1 MATAQEYADWI
12 VRNADKK
19 GTPEFQ
25 TVAQA
30 YQAAR
35 QQPAKPEQYDPTEGM
50 STFEKLAAG
59 AGKSV
64 VDTGRGIGQ
73 MLGMV
78 SQKEIDAAAQRDKA
92 LMNTT
97 PGVIGNV
104 GGQVAQMAL
113 PGAALG
119 KVAPAFK
126 AAAAARPFASAA
138 LSAGGFAATQPVL
151 TGDTRAGNTAQ
162 GAALGVAGQGASAL
176 LGKAARGASDTLT
189 PQVKAL
195 YEKAIAAG
203 IPVNA
208 AQLSDSKFL
217 KTLSSVVE
225 KMPFTGGVKSRNTQQ
240 EAFNRAVSKTF
251 GENTDKITDDVYA
264 AAKRRIGG
272 QFEALTARNNLNADN
287 ALLGRLSGIVDDAN
301 RFGTDDT
308 ARAVQSSIDEL
319 LGKADQAGTVP
330 GKAYQALDS
339 KLGKLMKGGGEKAM
353 YLGQVRETVREAMDQ
368 GISQADKAAWQ
379 QARSQYKNLK
389 AIRDLV
395 AKNPEGNISPALLAG
410 RLNANEAGKETM
422 AMGKRGELGDLAKI
436 GRQFV
441 RDPVPDSGTAQRMM
455 ALGALGGGG
464 YAFGVDP
471 TSLIA
476 LGIGGAT
483 GGRTINRLLNS
494 PVSGNYMVNG
504 GNALMQMMAQG
515 AKPAPLLLPAVV
527 NALQQ

>member
-1 MATAQEYADWI
+1 MASAQDYADWI
-12 VRNADKK
+12 VKNADKK

-35 QQPAKPEQYDPTEGM
+35 TQKPAQYDPTEGM
-50 STFEKLAAG
+50 STFDKLAAG
-59 AGKSV
+59 LGKSM
-64 VDTGRGIGQ
+64 VDTGRGLGQ
-73 MLGMV
+73 LVGLV
-78 SQKEIDAAAQRDKA
+78 PQKDIDDAAQRDKA

-97 PGVIGNV
+97 AGVVGNV
-104 GGQVAQMAL
+104 GGQVLQMAL
-113 PGAALG
+113 PGAGLA
-119 KVAPAFK
+119 KVAPAVK
-126 AAAAARPFASAA
+126 AVTAARPFASAA
-138 LSAGGFAATQPVL
+138 AGAGAFAATQPVL
-151 TGDTRAGNTAQ
+151 TGDTRAGNAAQ
-162 GAALGVAGQGASAL
+162 GAALGAAGQGVASLA
-176 LGKAARGASDTLT
+176 GKAARGASDTLT

-195 YEKAIAAG
+195 YQKALDAG
-203 IPVNA
+203 IPVNL

-217 KTLSSVVE
+217 KTLASAVE
-225 KMPFTGGVKSRNTQQ
+225 KMPFTGGVQSRNNQQ
-240 EAFNRAVSKTF
+240 AAFNRAVSKTF
-251 GENTDKITDDVYA
+251 GENTDRITDDVYA
-264 AAKRRIGG
+264 AAKKRIGG
-272 QFEALTARNNLNADN
+272 QFEALTARNNLTADN
-287 ALLGRLSGIVDDAN
+287 TMLGRLAGVVDEAN
-301 RFGTDDT
+301 RFGADDT
-308 ARAVQSSIDEL
+308 ARAVQNSIDEL
-319 LGKADQAGTVP
+319 LGKADANGVIP
-330 GKAYQALDS
+330 GRAYQSLDS

-353 YLGQVRETVREAMDQ
+353 YLGQVREVVREAMDQ

-379 QARSQYKNLK
+379 QARGQYKNLK

-422 AMGKRGELGDLAKI
+422 AMGARGELGDLAKI

-471 TSLIA
+471 ASLIGI
-476 LGIGGAT
+476 GIGGAT
-483 GGRTINRLLNS
+483 GGRMVNRLLNS
-494 PVSGNYMVNG
+494 PASGNYMVNG
-504 GNALMQMMAQG
+504 GNALMQMLAQG